1 MKFIFYTL
9 CLSLFFVSCKKKE
22 QPLYREIPA
31 SESGIYF
38 NNQIVE
44 DADFN
49 IIRNEYLY
57 NGAGVGIGDFN
68 NDGLPDIYFAG
79 NRVPPSLYLNKGG
92 FKFEDVTAKAGVLR
106 KYVWSN
112 GVSVVDINNDGLMD
126 IYISC
131 LRHASSG
138 PKKNLLYVNQKT
150 NDKNQP
156 IFKEM
161 AEEYGLADT
170 SSTTMASFFDYDN
183 DGDLDVYLLVNLYN
197 DDVNTISPVVNDGT
211 RPSTDKL
218 YQNNWDAK
226 LKHPVFT
233 DVSKKA
239 GITAEGYGLGI
250 NIVDINNDG
259 YKDIYVSNDYMSN
272 NLLYINNRNGTFTN
286 KAPSTFKHISRN
298 AMGNDIADINNDGL
312 VDIVELDMSP
322 QDNYRIKMMYT
333 INSYNVVRK
342 MDEMGY
348 TQQNI
353 HNCLQLNQ
361 GNRMLA
367 NDSIGAPIFSDIAY
381 FSGIAQTDWSW
392 APLLVDVDNDGLRD
406 LMITNGLPKDVT
418 DLDFIA
424 YRELSNAKTPLKE
437 ILSRIPSLKIPNY
450 MYKNNGNAT
459 FTDKTL
465 EWGWQTP
472 TFSSG
477 MAYADFDNDGD
488 IDVVVNNTNMEASLL
503 ENTTNENKTD
513 SQPTYQA
520 GSNYIRIK
528 LNGSPSNLNGIG
540 TKLHLYYNG
549 QQQVYECNPY
559 RGYLS
564 SVENIAHFGLGK
576 TTLIDSILVQWPG
589 FKTQKLFNVATN
601 KTITI
606 NIQQA
611 QQVQPATSPILAT
624 NNWFTDITKNIG
636 FNFTATETEFV
647 DFNVQRLLPRKLSQ
661 QGPSLVSADVNG
673 DGLPDVLVGG
683 GFPNNLKLFIQ
694 NTTGKFTSKAILP
707 EIKTRTSDDMG
718 ICLFDADNDN
728 DMDIYVASGSN
739 EKFPDAKD
747 YADKFYIND
756 GKANFTELAT
766 AIPANTTSRSC
777 VKAADYDA
785 DGDLDLF
792 IGGRVRP
799 GVYPMPV
806 NSTILRNDSSNGKV
820 VFTDV
825 TNEVATT
832 LQNFGLVCDATWT
845 DANNDGLLDLI
856 VVGEW
861 MPITIFKNIG
871 GKFSAIETDFATQN
885 GWFNSISSA
894 DIDNDGDMDYVVGNF
909 GENSFYK
916 ASAQQPVNAYA
927 KDFDN
932 NGSFDV
938 VFSTWLPSAPHAS
951 FLEYPTAGRDEII
964 RELSYIKTKFPN
976 YALYAKATMP
986 DVFSPDELKSALKL
1000 SVQNFSTVWVENKG
1014 NMQFQIHRLP
1024 MQAQLSNIN
1033 GMVVNDFDGDGNI
1046 DIALNSNDYGMAPML
1061 GRNDAMNGLLLKGDG
1076 KGNFKPLSIL
1086 QSGLFIPS
1094 NGKALI
1100 STLINNKPV
1109 LMATQNGGKLKTFS
1123 NKLNKGKIITLNNND
1138 QYAIITLKNGKKRKE
1153 EFNYGTSYL
1162 SQSARFIQLNHHIK
1176 SIQIVNNKQQTR
1188 TVLN

>member
-1 MKFIFYTL
+1 M
-9 CLSLFFVSCKKKE
+9 
-22 QPLYREIPA
+22 YREIPA
-31 SESGIYF
+31 SQSGIYF

-44 DADFN
+44 DSTYN
-49 IIRNEYLY
+49 VINYEYLY

-68 NDGLPDIYFAG
+68 NDGLPDIYFTG
-79 NRVPPSLYLNKGG
+79 NRVAPSLYLNKGNM
-92 FKFEDVTAKAGVLR
+92 KFEDIAPKAGITKR
-106 KYVWSN
+106 NEWSN
-112 GVSVVDINNDGLMD
+112 GVTVVDINNDGWLD
-126 IYISC
+126 IYVSC
-131 LRHASSG
+131 LKLNQQKE
-138 PKKNLLYVNQKT
+138 KKNLLFVNQKI
-150 NDKNQP
+150 DAKSGIP
-156 IFKEM
+156 VFKEM

-183 DGDLDVYLLVNLYN
+183 DGDLDVYQLVNIYN
-197 DDVNTISPVVNDGT
+197 DDVNIISPVINDGS

-218 YQNNWDAK
+218 FQNNWSTT
-226 LKHPVFT
+226 LNHPVFT

-272 NLLYINNRNGTFTN
+272 NLLYINNQNGTFTN
-286 KAPSTFKHISRN
+286 KAASTFKHISRN

-342 MDEMGY
+342 MDEMRY
-348 TQQNI
+348 IQQNI

-361 GNRMLA
+361 GNRVLA

-381 FSGIAQTDWSW
+381 YSGVAQTDWSW
-392 APLLVDVDNDGLRD
+392 TPLLVDVDNDGLRD

-418 DLDFIA
+418 DLDFVA
-424 YRELSNAKTPLKE
+424 YRESSDAKTPIKE
-437 ILSRIPSLKIPNY
+437 VLTHIPSLKIPNY
-450 MYKNNGNAT
+450 IYKNNGDAT

-465 EWGWQTP
+465 DWGWQTP

-488 IDVVVNNTNMEASLL
+488 LDVVVNNTNMEASLL
-503 ENTTNENKTD
+503 ENTASENKTD
-513 SQPTYQA
+513 S
-520 GSNYIRIK
+520 SNYIRIK
-528 LNGSPSNLNGIG
+528 LKGNASNLNGIG
-540 TKLHLYYNG
+540 AKLHLYYNG

-589 FKTQKLFNVATN
+589 FKTQKLTKVSVN

-606 NIQQA
+606 DFQQA
-611 QQVQPATSPILAT
+611 QQAQPITNPILAT
-624 NNWFTDITKNIG
+624 KNWFTDITKNIG
-636 FNFTATETEFV
+636 FNFTASETEFV

-661 QGPSLVSADVNG
+661 QGPSLASADLNG
-673 DGLPDVLVGG
+673 DGLPDILVGG
-683 GFPNNLKLFIQ
+683 GFPNNLTLYIQ
-694 NTTGKFTSKAILP
+694 NATGKFTSKPFLP
-707 EIKTRTSDDMG
+707 EVKTRISDDMG
-718 ICLFDADNDN
+718 ICLFDADGDN
-728 DMDIYVASGSN
+728 DLDLYIASGSN

-747 YADKFYIND
+747 YIDKFYIND
-756 GKANFTELAT
+756 GKANFTETAK
-766 AIPANTTSRSC
+766 AIPANTTSKSC

-799 GVYPMPV
+799 GVYPQPV
-806 NSTILRNDSSNGKV
+806 NSIILRNDSQKGNV

-825 TNEVATT
+825 TAEVAST

-871 GKFSAIETDFATQN
+871 GKFSAVETDFASQN
-885 GWFNSISSA
+885 GWYNSIASA
-894 DIDNDGDMDYVVGNF
+894 DIDNDGDIDYVVGNF

-916 ASAQQPVNAYA
+916 ASAQQPVNAYG

-932 NGSFDV
+932 NGIFDV
-938 VFSTWLPSAPHAS
+938 IFSTWLPSAPHAS
-951 FLEYPTAGRDEII
+951 FVEYPTAGRDDII
-964 RELSYIKTKFPN
+964 RELSYIKNKFPN
-976 YALYAKATMP
+976 YALYAKATMA
-986 DVFSPDELKSALKL
+986 DVFSPDELKSSLKL
-1000 SVQNFSTVWVENKG
+1000 SAHTFSTAWVENKG

-1033 GMVVNDFDGDGNI
+1033 GMVLNDFDGDGNI
-1046 DIALNSNDYGMAPML
+1046 DIALNSNDYGMAAML
-1061 GRNDAMNGLLLKGDG
+1061 GRNDAMNGLVLKGNG
-1076 KGNFKPLSIL
+1076 KGGFQSLSIL

-1100 STLINNKPV
+1100 STLVNNTPV

-1123 NKLNKGKIITLNNND
+1123 NKQNKGKIMPVNNND
-1138 QYAIITLKNGKKRKE
+1138 QYAIIVLKNGKKRKE

-1162 SQSARFIQLNHHIK
+1162 SQSARFIQLNPAIQ
-1176 SIQIVNNKQQTR
+1176 SVQIVNNKQQTR